1 MAAKDRSLYS
11 NLNGDEPG
19 VAATSRPGIFNE
31 AVTRSSGRS
40 NDDAGRVCAE
50 IMRSKNLKRDGDLTQ
65 SHRALV
71 DQMARR
77 SSSN

>member
-1 MAAKDRSLYS
+1 MTRKSVVRFSIAAS
-11 NLNGDEPG
+11 
-19 VAATSRPGIFNE
+19 
-31 AVTRSSGRS
+31 
-40 NDDAGRVCAE
+40 AGRVFAE

-71 DQMARR
+71 DQMVRR